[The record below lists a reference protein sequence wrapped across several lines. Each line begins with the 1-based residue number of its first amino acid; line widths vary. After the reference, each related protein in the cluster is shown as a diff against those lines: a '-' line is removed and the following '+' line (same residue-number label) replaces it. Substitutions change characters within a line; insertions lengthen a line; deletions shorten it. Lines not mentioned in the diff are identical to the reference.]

1 MKLLFWRRD
10 PKPPT
15 ISSLTVQADPTTVD
29 AALGALP
36 KGCEWEMIVRS
47 SSGWWAT
54 IEASDGWSY
63 KAPNHARFRSALAA
77 MIDGI
82 RAARARYGS
91 GALALLVAGAT
102 ALAALVP
109 ADPTPIDGS
118 LPSAGVHGSGAE
130 VRPAQRQ
137 ADAWAGFFWS
147 C

>member
-1 MKLLFWRRD
+1 MRPSASKTPTAPDRSDAEHLHDRGTDRFLDAIAAAKPIHPADARVLRRLRALAVHELTELGMRREQGLSRLLRAAGVAV
-10 PKPPT
+10 P
-15 ISSLTVQADPTTVD
+15 
-29 AALGALP
+29 AAL
-36 KGCEWEMIVRS
+36 
-47 SSGWWAT
+47 
-54 IEASDGWSY
+54 
-63 KAPNHARFRSALAA
+63 F
-77 MIDGI
+77 
-82 RAARARYGS
+82 
-91 GALALLVAGAT
+91 